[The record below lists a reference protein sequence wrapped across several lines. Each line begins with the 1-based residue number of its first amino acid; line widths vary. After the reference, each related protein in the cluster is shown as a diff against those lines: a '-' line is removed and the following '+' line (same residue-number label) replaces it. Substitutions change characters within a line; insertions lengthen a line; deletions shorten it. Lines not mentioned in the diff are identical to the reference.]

1 MFSLIGEIM
10 MIGSMM
16 LEIAVLSTLLVARQP
31 KHEMLPSRKVG
42 GAIVVKSSTEL
53 STKLKRPRSK
63 QLVWINLDKKN
74 YVLVE
79 KNKIISK
86 K

>member
-1 MFSLIGEIM
+1 M

-42 GAIVVKSSTEL
+42 GAIIVKSSTAL
-53 STKLKRPRSK
+53 PAKLKRPRSIH
-63 QLVWINLDKKN
+63 LAWINLDKKN
-74 YVLVE
+74 YVLIE
-79 KNKIISK
+79 RNKTTTK